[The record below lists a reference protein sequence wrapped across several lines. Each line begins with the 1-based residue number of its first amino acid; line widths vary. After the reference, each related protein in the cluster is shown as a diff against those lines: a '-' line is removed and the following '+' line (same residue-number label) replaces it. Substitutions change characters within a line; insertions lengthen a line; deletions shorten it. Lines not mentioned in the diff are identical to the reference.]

1 MIKFSFQ
8 KNPLA
13 KVENFLEEDKIK
25 GNEGSQEYFSEM
37 QAKDDNGPRQDTS
50 SVVGKKKGWRGC
62 Y

>member
-8 KNPLA
+8 KNPLS

-25 GNEGSQEYFSEM
+25 GNEDSQEYFSEM
-37 QAKDDNGPRQDTS
+37 QAKDDNGPCQDPS